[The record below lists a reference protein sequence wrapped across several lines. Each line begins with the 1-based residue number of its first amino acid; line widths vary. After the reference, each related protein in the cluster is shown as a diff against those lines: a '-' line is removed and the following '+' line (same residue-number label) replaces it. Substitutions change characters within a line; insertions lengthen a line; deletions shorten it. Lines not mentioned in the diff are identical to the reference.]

1 MVEIKNYN
9 KLITLLFLIFF
20 SISNSALSNIYQTN
34 CKTVER
40 KNEVKS
46 FSFVFSFERKNIVIN
61 RINKNNVKYKIKISN
76 IIDQNNFTFNAE
88 DNFFKLEY
96 KPGYSY
102 IKKINSNPNYNLIS
116 ANLTGINVN
125 CSAPKLIKTEVVAA
139 ELPKNENINGVDEE
153 QIKKVLEQLQSGKGI
168 DTSNLNELMGTLKK
182 NNAQTDI
189 DLGQLQGLLQS
200 QSFMGQLATGGL
212 LEKLSSEEFLKMIIE
227 EFKKLTKQNP
237 KN

>member
-1 MVEIKNYN
+1 MGSRSCYGCWCVWGWDVSKRLY
-9 KLITLLFLIFF
+9 T
-20 SISNSALSNIYQTN
+20 
-34 CKTVER
+34 
-40 KNEVKS
+40 
-46 FSFVFSFERKNIVIN
+46 
-61 RINKNNVKYKIKISN
+61 KI
-76 IIDQNNFTFNAE
+76 
-88 DNFFKLEY
+88 
-96 KPGYSY
+96 YSY

-168 DTSNLNELMGTLKK
+168 DTSNLNELMSTLQK

-200 QSFMGQLATGGL
+200 QSFMSQLATGGL
-212 LEKLSSEEFLKMIIE
+212 LEKLSSEEFLNLPEDMQEGILGPTPQLG
-227 EFKKLTKQNP
+227 KLEARKGDWQRTDRGTFIVFNGSQWVEKGFHTTGNKQP
-237 KN
+237 FQGEIDEYLDRDKVRRKI